1 MSFEVPFPFEN
12 LPALVTLKRLD
23 VTDAVNSRLV
33 QLYFTLCHKLPAADI
48 ARVLGV
54 RMLWSW
60 RRRRSS
66 VARSVRRVVMSAD
79 R

>member
-1 MSFEVPFPFEN
+1 MSFKVPFPFEN

-23 VTDAVNSRLV
+23 VTDTVNSRLV

-54 RMLWSW
+54 RVFRWW
-60 RRRRSS
+60 RSA
-66 VARSVRRVVMSAD
+66 VILSVRRAVVSAD